1 LSQLALHQ
9 QPSWQEILA
18 ATPMDSK
25 QLCNLLALEMDSLPA
40 DHPLMKQFPLRV
52 PAPFLKRMEKG
63 NSADPLLLQV
73 FPGSQEALAVPGF
86 SSDPVGESDAN
97 PRPGILHKYKGRAL
111 LLVTSSCAIHCRYC
125 FRRHFPYQDNI
136 PGKQH
141 WRESLEYLK
150 HDSTISEVILSGGD
164 PLTLPDK
171 YLAWFMT
178 ELADISHIRRIRIHT
193 RLPIMIPQRITPELC
208 KLLANPRFQTI
219 LVIHSNHAQE
229 FDDEVDAACL
239 ALKRAGIILL
249 NQSVLLK
256 HINDSVEA
264 LAALSER
271 LFNAG
276 VLPYYL
282 HLLDRV
288 SGAAHFDVNHETG
301 KALISALQAQLPG
314 YLVPKLVRENPG
326 HNAKTPVA

>member
-1 LSQLALHQ
+1 
-9 QPSWQEILA
+9 
-18 ATPMDSK
+18 
-25 QLCNLLALEMDSLPA
+25 
-40 DHPLMKQFPLRV
+40 
-52 PAPFLKRMEKG
+52 
-63 NSADPLLLQV
+63 
-73 FPGSQEALAVPGF
+73 
-86 SSDPVGESDAN
+86 
-97 PRPGILHKYKGRAL
+97 
-111 LLVTSSCAIHCRYC
+111 
-125 FRRHFPYQDNI
+125 
-136 PGKQH
+136 
-141 WRESLEYLK
+141 
-150 HDSTISEVILSGGD
+150 
-164 PLTLPDK
+164 
-171 YLAWFMT
+171 MT